1 MNPTLTEV
9 REWAHPFDIRLVHG
23 QIRGEDRVLERAT
36 VRAVVMR

>member
-1 MNPTLTEV
+1 MNPTLSEA

-36 VRAVVMR
+36 VGPW